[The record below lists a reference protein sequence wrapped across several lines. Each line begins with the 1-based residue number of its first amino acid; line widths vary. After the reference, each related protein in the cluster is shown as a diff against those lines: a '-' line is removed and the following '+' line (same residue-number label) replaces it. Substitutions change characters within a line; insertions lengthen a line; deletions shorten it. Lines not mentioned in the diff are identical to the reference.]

1 MSWSDYKILLVD
13 DEKDIL
19 EFLSYNLRNEGFK
32 IHTASNGRE
41 AVRMAVEIKPHLVLM
56 DVMMPHM
63 DGIAACEEI
72 RGNKELENTLVA
84 FLTARGEDYSQ
95 IAGFEAG
102 GDDYITKPIK
112 PKVLVSRI
120 KALLKRRSV
129 TTEDPDSGS
138 ENRMVLGDLVIDKER
153 YLIIKKGKDISLPRK
168 EFELLS
174 LLVSKPGKVFTREEI
189 FDRVWGEN
197 IIVGDRTIDVHIRK
211 LREKIGEENIKTI
224 KGIGYKYTK
233 IS

>member
-1 MSWSDYKILLVD
+1 MNWSDYKILLVD

-19 EFLSYNLRNEGFK
+19 EFLGYNLQNEGFR
-32 IHTASNGRE
+32 IYTASNGRD
-41 AVRMAVEIKPHLVLM
+41 AVRMAREIKPHLVLM
-56 DVMMPHM
+56 DVMMPEM

-72 RGNKELENTLVA
+72 RAVRDLENTMVA

-120 KALLKRRSV
+120 KALLKRRPSILRV
-129 TTEDPDSGS
+129 TDSGS
-138 ENRMVLGDLVIDKER
+138 ENQIVSGDLVIDKER
-153 YLIIKKGKDISLPRK
+153 YLVVNKGEEISFPRK

-174 LLVSKPGKVFTREEI
+174 LLISKPEKVFTRDEI
-189 FDRVWGEN
+189 FDRIWGEN
-197 IIVGDRTIDVHIRK
+197 IVVGDRTIDVHIRK
-211 LREKIGEENIKTI
+211 LREKLGDRYIKTV
-224 KGIGYKYTK
+224 KGIGYKYVIK
-233 IS
+233 